1 MAGNLLAGKGK
12 SNAPKKVYKYRYR
25 VGGRSKTGEF
35 NSVSNKAAL
44 RYCGFNAK
52 GEPLAGGGLLKNRLP
67 KGAKIVHLEP
77 TGRAAKK

>member
-1 MAGNLLAGKGK
+1 MAGNLIAGKQK
-12 SNAPKKVYKYRYR
+12 NTAAKKVYRYRYR

-44 RYCGFNAK
+44 RYCGFNDK
-52 GEPLAGGGLLKNRLP
+52 GEQMAGGGLLKNKLP
-67 KGAKIVHLEP
+67 KGAKITHLEA